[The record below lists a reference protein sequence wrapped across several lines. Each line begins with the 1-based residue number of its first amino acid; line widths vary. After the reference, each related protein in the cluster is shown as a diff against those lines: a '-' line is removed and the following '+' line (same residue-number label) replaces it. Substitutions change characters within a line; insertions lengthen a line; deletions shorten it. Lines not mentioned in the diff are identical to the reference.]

1 MKDKPTA
8 WEAYETIE
16 VSLVNVIQCGSCRV
30 LINYNGLP
38 PEFCPGCHGLVKP
51 DELPGGET
59 RR

>member
-1 MKDKPTA
+1 MEQKLKGFEV
-8 WEAYETIE
+8 WEIIG
-16 VSLVNVIQCGSCRV
+16 VGLVNAIQCGSCRA

-38 PEFCPGCHGLVKP
+38 PVSCPRCGGLVIP